1 MLSNVASEK
10 KMQKGKNYNPYFLE
24 YLVSSLH
31 GIGFYILVYCIV
43 KKLWLLYLTS
53 EKLNINVWNIQS
65 MQQVFQKLL
74 TSVNDLAQDDC
85 HGFINLEATD

>member
-1 MLSNVASEK
+1 M
-10 KMQKGKNYNPYFLE
+10 
-24 YLVSSLH
+24 
-31 GIGFYILVYCIV
+31 
-43 KKLWLLYLTS
+43 
-53 EKLNINVWNIQS
+53 WNIQS